1 MTRNA
6 PSTLAAALALAAVFA
21 LSACD
26 DRRDDAAVDDAA
38 NPPPAATDPAPT
50 DMPDAGAPADGPADP
65 NAAVTVTSLEL
76 GNAVGADNRVS
87 APMSTFATGDTVHAS
102 VVTDGSGG
110 TVATRWTFEDGQVVH
125 TEDKIVPAGNQVTD
139 FMITNPSGWPPGTY
153 TLEVSVDGQVVDTRE
168 FEVR

>member
-1 MTRNA
+1 MIRNA

-26 DRRDDAAVDDAA
+26 RRDDAAVDDAA
-38 NPPPAATDPAPT
+38 NPQPAATDPAPT
-50 DMPDAGAPADGPADP
+50 DMPDAGAPADRPVDP

-76 GNAVGADNRVS
+76 GNEVGADNRVA
-87 APMSTFATGDTVHAS
+87 APMSTFATSDTVHAS

-110 TVATRWTFEDGQVVH
+110 TVSTRWTFEDGQVVH

-139 FMITNPSGWPPGTY
+139 FMITNPSGWPAGSY
-153 TLEVSVDGQVVDTRE
+153 TLEVSVDGRVVDTRE